1 VLLRLTDDEWLT
13 RLIRRRQLRSPAH
26 HVDRRESRP
35 IVELNVEFS
44 PKDVHVVS
52 KENLSQQTP
61 STTTNLGVCRPQVA
75 DG

>member
-1 VLLRLTDDEWLT
+1 VLLRL
-13 RLIRRRQLRSPAH
+13 

-44 PKDVHVVS
+44 PKDVDVVS

-61 STTTNLGVCRPQVA
+61 STTNLGVCRAQVA